1 MDQIQIRLNEAL
13 QNQDAFLKLCKAFI
27 DIGVKHQRTLS
38 EDKDWPVVY
47 ERVMTELIQ
56 NNAALVFK
64 HSESPIEVLFLNSL
78 ALNFLNAGLP
88 LVFLP
93 PADDV
98 VAAIDDLLKNLDFI
112 QELAERFRKRTQ
124 VNLSLGEFIDHEFKQ
139 HSMTNENACSCMRDV
154 IYYDWLALDKTPHV
168 VLQGG
173 FPDVRIDG
181 KSVRV
186 DLLAFLPAKP
196 NKKIVIECDGFQF
209 HGSQEAFTRDRKRD
223 RALAAVSLQVLRF
236 SGSEIYQ
243 DAPRTAKELFKQLTA
258 WEDENQSLG

>member
-1 MDQIQIRLNEAL
+1 MDQTQICLNKAL
-13 QNQDAFLKLCKAFI
+13 QNQDAFLRLCKAFT
-27 DIGVKHQRTLS
+27 DIGVEHQRTLS
-38 EDKDWPVVY
+38 KDKDWPAVY
-47 ERVMTELIQ
+47 EQVMTELVQ

-78 ALNFLNAGLP
+78 ALSFLNAGLP

-98 VAAIDDLLKNLDFI
+98 VAAIDEFLKNIVFI
-112 QELAERFRKRTQ
+112 QELAERFQKRTQ
-124 VNLSLGEFIDHEFKQ
+124 LNLSLGEFIDHEFKQ
-139 HSMTNENACSCMRDV
+139 HRMTSEDACSCMRGV
-154 IYYDWLALDKTPHV
+154 IYYEWLSLDKTPHV
-168 VLQGG
+168 VLQAG

-181 KSVRV
+181 RSVRV

-196 NKKIVIECDGFQF
+196 NKKLVIECDGFQF

-223 RALAAVSLQVLRF
+223 RALGALSLQVLRF

-243 DAPRTAKELFKQLTA
+243 DAPRTAQELFKQLTA
-258 WEDENQSLG
+258 WLDEN